1 MNQLNQ
7 IIQNYIK
14 TLYANGASKNH
25 ELTCLIEQATIM
37 ANRFN
42 EKRKSANLLSS
53 KETTFYT
60 DWLLSEI
67 KIIQPTTLENSILI
81 LIHIIDKLLMIS

>member
-7 IIQNYIK
+7 IIKNYIK
-14 TLYANGASKNH
+14 TLYANGASKNQ

-42 EKRKSANLLSS
+42 EKRKSANLLSY

-67 KIIQPTTLENSILI
+67 EVIQPTTLENSILI